1 MQTPIAVTITVETFQ
16 TEVVD
21 RSQSMPVVVLFWA
34 EQVPP
39 SVQTKALLETL
50 LDQYAGKFALALS
63 DVAIDQNLAQR
74 LQVPGLPCIRV
85 VHKGQIVDQLDGPA
99 EEQQLRAIL
108 DQHTQSLDDAIAGDL
123 QQVLERG
130 DFETATR
137 LLQAAIEEEP
147 NNQSLRVDLADVL
160 VRKGD
165 LEDARTVLASI
176 KDDTAERQRPQTRL
190 EFLEEA
196 AGMPTLEEL
205 LSIVASDDADLE
217 AKYQL
222 AVRHVAAEEYEQALL
237 VSLDILRADREFRED
252 LGRTTMIRVFEVLG
266 KGNELAGKY
275 RRKMFNLMH

>member
-63 DVAIDQNLAQR
+63 DVATDQNLAQR

-123 QQVLERG
+123 QQVLECG
-130 DFETATR
+130 DFETAIR

-222 AVRHVAAEEYEQALL
+222 AVCHVAAEEYEQALL

>member
-1 MQTPIAVTITVETFQ
+1 MQTPIAVTVTVETFQ

-63 DVAIDQNLAQR
+63 DVATDQNLAQR

-130 DFETATR
+130 DFETAIR

-165 LEDARTVLASI
+165 LEDARTVLARI

>member
-63 DVAIDQNLAQR
+63 DVATDQNLAQR

-130 DFETATR
+130 DFETAIR

-222 AVRHVAAEEYEQALL
+222 AVCHVAAEEYEQALL

>member
-1 MQTPIAVTITVETFQ
+1 MQTPTSVNVTVETFQ
-16 TEVVD
+16 TDVVD

-39 SVQTKALLETL
+39 SVQTRNQLEQM

-99 EEQQLRAIL
+99 EEQQLRTML

-130 DFETATR
+130 DFATAVT

-165 LEDARTVLASI
+165 LDDARTVIASI
-176 KDDTAERQRPQTRL
+176 KDDTADRQRPQTRL
-190 EFLEEA
+190 EFMEEA

-205 LSIVASDDADLE
+205 QTAVAADDADLE

-222 AVRHVAAEEYEQALL
+222 AVRQVAAEEYEQALL
-237 VSLDILRADREFRED
+237 VCLDILRTDREFRED
-252 LGRTTMIRVFEVLG
+252 LGRLTMIRAFEVLG

>member
-1 MQTPIAVTITVETFQ
+1 MQTPIAVTVTVETFQ

-63 DVAIDQNLAQR
+63 DVATDQNLAQR

-99 EEQQLRAIL
+99 EEQQLRAII

-147 NNQSLRVDLADVL
+147 NNQN
-160 VRKGD
+160 K
-165 LEDARTVLASI
+165 
-176 KDDTAERQRPQTRL
+176 
-190 EFLEEA
+190 
-196 AGMPTLEEL
+196 
-205 LSIVASDDADLE
+205 
-217 AKYQL
+217 
-222 AVRHVAAEEYEQALL
+222 
-237 VSLDILRADREFRED
+237 
-252 LGRTTMIRVFEVLG
+252 
-266 KGNELAGKY
+266 
-275 RRKMFNLMH
+275 

>member
-1 MQTPIAVTITVETFQ
+1 MQTPIAVTVTVETFQ

-63 DVAIDQNLAQR
+63 DVATDQNLAQR

-147 NNQSLRVDLADVL
+147 NDQSLRVDLADVL

>member
-1 MQTPIAVTITVETFQ
+1 MQTPTSVNVTIETFQ

-39 SVQTKALLETL
+39 SVQTKNQLEQM

-99 EEQQLRAIL
+99 EEQQLRTML

-130 DFETATR
+130 DFATAVT

-165 LEDARTVLASI
+165 LDDARTVIASI
-176 KDDTAERQRPQTRL
+176 KDDTADRQRPQTRL
-190 EFLEEA
+190 EFMEEA

-205 LSIVASDDADLE
+205 QTTVAVDDADLE

-222 AVRHVAAEEYEQALL
+222 AVRQVAAEEYEQALL
-237 VSLDILRADREFRED
+237 VCLDILRTDREFRED
-252 LGRTTMIRVFEVLG
+252 LGRLTMIRVFEVLG

>member
-1 MQTPIAVTITVETFQ
+1 MQTPIAVTVTVETFQ

-39 SVQTKALLETL
+39 SVQTKTLLETL

-63 DVAIDQNLAQR
+63 DVATDQNLAQR

>member
-1 MQTPIAVTITVETFQ
+1 MQTPIAVTVTVETFQ

-85 VHKGQIVDQLDGPA
+85 VHKSQIVDQLDGPA

-237 VSLDILRADREFRED
+237 ASLDILRADREFRED

>member
-1 MQTPIAVTITVETFQ
+1 MQTPIAVTVTVETFQ

-63 DVAIDQNLAQR
+63 DVATDQNLAQR

-85 VHKGQIVDQLDGPA
+85 VLKGQIVDQLDGPA

>member
-1 MQTPIAVTITVETFQ
+1 MQTPIAVTVTVETFQ

-85 VHKGQIVDQLDGPA
+85 VHKGQIVDQFDGPA

>member
-1 MQTPIAVTITVETFQ
+1 MQTPIAVTVTVETFQ

-63 DVAIDQNLAQR
+63 DVATDQNLAQR

-130 DFETATR
+130 DFETAIR

-205 LSIVASDDADLE
+205 LSIVASDDTDLE

-222 AVRHVAAEEYEQALL
+222 AVCHVAAEEYEQALL

-266 KGNELAGKY
+266 KGHELAGKY

>member
-63 DVAIDQNLAQR
+63 DVATDQNLAQR

-130 DFETATR
+130 DFETAIR

>member
-1 MQTPIAVTITVETFQ
+1 MQTPIAVTVTVETFQ

-63 DVAIDQNLAQR
+63 DVATDQNLAQR

-147 NNQSLRVDLADVL
+147 NNQNLRVDLADVL

>member
-1 MQTPIAVTITVETFQ
+1 MQTPIAVTVTVETFQ

-63 DVAIDQNLAQR
+63 DVATDQNLAQR

-196 AGMPTLEEL
+196 AGMPALEEL

>member
-1 MQTPIAVTITVETFQ
+1 MQTPIAVTVTVETFQ

-63 DVAIDQNLAQR
+63 DVATDQNLAQR

-130 DFETATR
+130 DFETAIR
-137 LLQAAIEEEP
+137 LLQSAIEEEP

>member
-1 MQTPIAVTITVETFQ
+1 MQTPTSVNVTVETFQ
-16 TEVVD
+16 TDVVD

-39 SVQTKALLETL
+39 SVQTKNQLEQM

-99 EEQQLRAIL
+99 EEQQLRTML

-130 DFETATR
+130 DFATAVT

-165 LEDARTVLASI
+165 LDDARTVIASI
-176 KDDTAERQRPQTRL
+176 KDDTADRQRPQTRL
-190 EFLEEA
+190 EFMEEA

-205 LSIVASDDADLE
+205 QTAVAADDADLE

-222 AVRHVAAEEYEQALL
+222 AVRQVAAEEYEQALL
-237 VSLDILRADREFRED
+237 VCLDILRTDREFRED
-252 LGRTTMIRVFEVLG
+252 LGRLTMIRVFEVLG

>member
-1 MQTPIAVTITVETFQ
+1 MQTPIAVTVTVETFQ

-63 DVAIDQNLAQR
+63 DVATDQNLAQR

-196 AGMPTLEEL
+196 AGMPTPEEL
-205 LSIVASDDADLE
+205 LNIVASDDADLE

>member
-1 MQTPIAVTITVETFQ
+1 MQTPIAVTVTVETFQ

-34 EQVPP
+34 EQVPL

-63 DVAIDQNLAQR
+63 DVATDQNLAQR

-196 AGMPTLEEL
+196 AGMPALEEL

-222 AVRHVAAEEYEQALL
+222 AVRHVAAEEYERALL

>member
-1 MQTPIAVTITVETFQ
+1 MQTPIAVTVTVETFQ

-63 DVAIDQNLAQR
+63 DVATDQNLAQR

-196 AGMPTLEEL
+196 AGMPTPEEL

>member
-1 MQTPIAVTITVETFQ
+1 MQTPIAVTVTVETFQ

-21 RSQSMPVVVLFWA
+21 RSQSMPVIVLFWA

-63 DVAIDQNLAQR
+63 DVATDQNLAQR

>member
-1 MQTPIAVTITVETFQ
+1 MQTPIAVTVTVETFQ

-39 SVQTKALLETL
+39 SVQTKALLKTL

-63 DVAIDQNLAQR
+63 DVATDQNLAQR

-130 DFETATR
+130 DFETAIR

-252 LGRTTMIRVFEVLG
+252 LGRTTMIRVFEVLS

>member
-1 MQTPIAVTITVETFQ
+1 MQMPIAVTVTVETFQ

-63 DVAIDQNLAQR
+63 DVATDQNLAQR

-222 AVRHVAAEEYEQALL
+222 AVCHVAAEEYEQALL

>member
-1 MQTPIAVTITVETFQ
+1 MQTPTAINVTIETFQ
-16 TEVVD
+16 AEVVD

-39 SVQTKALLETL
+39 SVQTKDQLEQML
-50 LDQYAGKFALALS
+50 GQYAGKFALALS
-63 DVAIDQNLAQR
+63 DVALDQNLAQR

-99 EEQQLRAIL
+99 DEQQLRSML

-123 QQVLERG
+123 QQVLQSK
-130 DFETATR
+130 DFETAVK

-165 LEDARTVLASI
+165 LDDARTVLASI
-176 KDDTAERQRPQTRL
+176 KDDTADRQRPQTRL

-196 AGMPTLEEL
+196 AAMPEL
-205 LSIVASDDADLE
+205 QSLLAAADEDATDLE
-217 AKYQL
+217 LKYQL
-222 AVRHVAAEEYEQALL
+222 AVRYIAQELYEQALL
-237 VSLDILRADREFRED
+237 VSLDILQADRAFRD
-252 LGRTTMIRVFEVLG
+252 DIGRLTMIRIFEVLG

>member
-63 DVAIDQNLAQR
+63 DVATDQNLAQR

-108 DQHTQSLDDAIAGDL
+108 NQHTQSLDDAIAGDL

-266 KGNELAGKY
+266 RGNELAGKY

>member
-1 MQTPIAVTITVETFQ
+1 MQTPIAVTVTVETFQ

-63 DVAIDQNLAQR
+63 DVATDQNLAQR

-266 KGNELAGKY
+266 KGNELAGKF

>member
-1 MQTPIAVTITVETFQ
+1 MQTPIAVTVTVETFQ

-21 RSQSMPVVVLFWA
+21 RSQSMPIVVLFWA

-63 DVAIDQNLAQR
+63 DVATDQNLAQR

>member
-1 MQTPIAVTITVETFQ
+1 MQTPTAINVTIETFQ
-16 TEVVD
+16 AEVVD

-39 SVQTKALLETL
+39 SVQTKDQLEQML
-50 LDQYAGKFALALS
+50 GQYAGKFALALS
-63 DVAIDQNLAQR
+63 DVALDQNLAQR

-99 EEQQLRAIL
+99 DEQQLRSLL

-123 QQVLERG
+123 QQVLQSK
-130 DFETATR
+130 DFETAVK

-165 LEDARTVLASI
+165 LDDARTVLASI
-176 KDDTAERQRPQTRL
+176 KDDTADRQRPQTRL

-196 AGMPTLEEL
+196 AAMPEL
-205 LSIVASDDADLE
+205 QPLLAAADEDATDLE
-217 AKYQL
+217 LKYQL
-222 AVRHVAAEEYEQALL
+222 AVRYIAQELYEQALL
-237 VSLDILRADREFRED
+237 VSLDILQADRAFRD
-252 LGRTTMIRVFEVLG
+252 DIGRLTMIRIFEVLG

>member
-1 MQTPIAVTITVETFQ
+1 MQTPIAVTVTVETFQ

-63 DVAIDQNLAQR
+63 DVATDQNLAQR

-123 QQVLERG
+123 QHELERG
-130 DFETATR
+130 DFETAIR

-205 LSIVASDDADLE
+205 LSIVASDDTDLE

-222 AVRHVAAEEYEQALL
+222 AVCHVAAEEYEQALL

>member
-1 MQTPIAVTITVETFQ
+1 MQTPIAVTVTVETFQ

-63 DVAIDQNLAQR
+63 DVATDQNLAQR

-85 VHKGQIVDQLDGPA
+85 VHKGQIVEQLDGPA

>member
-1 MQTPIAVTITVETFQ
+1 MQTPIAVTVTVETFQ